1 VVAARGYITLWREVR
16 THSRSVFAHLGV
28 FAFQTVKDLGCGLR
42 LSAATTL
49 FDFATQAVDYSF
61 AALLILFE

>member
-1 VVAARGYITLWREVR
+1 VR
-16 THSRSVFAHLGV
+16 AHSLSVFGHLGV

-61 AALLILFE
+61 AALLILFEKS